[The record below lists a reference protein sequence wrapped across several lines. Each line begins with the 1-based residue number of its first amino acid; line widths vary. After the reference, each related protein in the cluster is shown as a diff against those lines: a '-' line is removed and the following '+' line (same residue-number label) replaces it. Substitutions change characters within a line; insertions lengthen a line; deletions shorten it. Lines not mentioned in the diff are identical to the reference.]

1 MNSLTVY
8 SKLLNIPI
16 VNGIIDVP
24 DDYKFMELQ
33 PNIREIIYTYF
44 YLVNKQFKGL
54 NWKLIG
60 KYMNE
65 DSNVKFIEC
74 VDPEI
79 YYENNIV
86 LSKWHK
92 QDYDLITNNTKNIKA
107 PIKYSN
113 IGWNLNHYY
122 DIKLLSLVEIAEVPH
137 ASKVVKL
144 EYIQTNPDIFDIQ
157 TIYDRFNTNFNPNWF
172 NKKNN
177 QNKYR
182 MLCLNGKNKIN
193 YNDEQW
199 YSNSY
204 SVLLSILSHEPKI
217 LHPIFEE
224 CALECNDVKG
234 ISEHYLKWF
243 IDNRDSKFMFPRL
256 LCHAKDINQLFE
268 LGLYV
273 PTTGL
278 ESFNY
283 NYKNITIEDVL
294 KIMPDFTN
302 KVWTYFKNE
311 DVYNMFTKYNVE
323 FRWLSKRNC
332 IAFFN
337 TFYRDDIE
345 FYNNVFYNK
354 SFRIDDVNSIN
365 HLSYEQ
371 AKSILE
377 TWNEKRGSLSTLYS
391 VLMLKVDYIDLMKL
405 HNEGLYNIEL
415 KLLKQKFDVKYH
427 DIISEFVIKNKIV
440 IEDHDDIELLKRKEL
455 SNNVSWKTIN
465 NKIKFSELFSV
476 YLENNVNKNYDECKE
491 QLYDYFDALTSDHIK
506 IIPLDLLLY
515 KPKKHIRTYNQNFV
529 KSLLYNNQLKHMFE
543 ICLPRDL
550 SNSFDEIYNK
560 VVDEKYVMNA
570 VESSKFLAAYIMSTS
585 ELQFEDVYKLV
596 FDGDYTNLGCIW
608 IENKH
613 CDPPFEL
620 WPTTPNKKLQDAY
633 IEYISSTLP
642 QEYTERRFYDYMM
655 KNKSKRSTDCTAIYT
670 LFSNNNEHKII
681 FIDDNNLLESPAKKR
696 MTIPIKYELVK
707 TFFGEELDT
716 NNVTMLSKISGSD
729 FDKICGG
736 NHLIDCFVYSDI
748 KNIYRERTPL
758 KQILDF
764 FVNVMQIKFNIKVTY
779 E

>member
-1 MNSLTVY
+1 MNTLTVY

-16 VNGIIDVP
+16 VDGIIEVP
-24 DDYKFMELQ
+24 ADYKFMELQ
-33 PNIREIIYTYF
+33 PSVREIIYTYF
-44 YLVNKQFKGL
+44 YLVDKQFKGL
-54 NWKLIG
+54 SWKLIG

-65 DSNVKFIEC
+65 DSNVKYIEC

-79 YYENNIV
+79 YYENNII

-92 QDYDLITNNTKNIKA
+92 QDYDLITYNIKKVKS

-122 DIKLLSLVEIAEVPH
+122 DIKLLTLNEISEIPH
-137 ASKVVKL
+137 ASKVVKF
-144 EYIQTNPDIFDIQ
+144 EYIQTNPDIFDIRI
-157 TIYDRFNTNFNPNWF
+157 IYDRFNINFNPNWF
-172 NKKNN
+172 NKDNN

-193 YNDEQW
+193 FSDEQW

-204 SVLLSILSHEPKI
+204 SVLESILSHEPKL
-217 LHPIFEE
+217 LHPLFEN
-224 CALECNDVKG
+224 CALECNRVND
-234 ISEHYLKWF
+234 IAEQYLKWF
-243 IDNRDSKFMFPRL
+243 INNRDSKFMFPRL
-256 LCHAKDINQLFE
+256 LCHANNINQLFD

-273 PTTGL
+273 PTLVL

-302 KVWTYFKNE
+302 RVWTYFKNE
-311 DVYNMFTKYNVE
+311 DVYNMLPKYNIE
-323 FRWLSKRNC
+323 FKWLSKENC

-337 TFYRDDIE
+337 IFYRDDIE
-345 FYNNVFYNK
+345 FYNDVFYNK
-354 SFRIDDVNSIN
+354 SFRIDDVATIS

-371 AKSILE
+371 AKSMLK
-377 TWNEKRGSLSTLYS
+377 TWNEKRGSLSTLYN
-391 VLMLKVDYIDLMKL
+391 VLILKVDYIDLIKL
-405 HNEGLYNIEL
+405 HNEGLYKNEL
-415 KLLKQKFDVKYH
+415 KLLNQKFDVKYH
-427 DIISEFVIKNKIV
+427 DIISEFVIKNKII
-440 IEDHDDIELLKRKEL
+440 IENHDDIELLKRKEL
-455 SNNVSWKTIN
+455 SDNISWKTIN
-465 NKIKFSELFSV
+465 NKAKFSELFSV
-476 YLENNVNKNYDECKE
+476 YLENKVNKNYDECKE
-491 QLYDYFDALTSDHIK
+491 QLFEYMDLLTPDHIK
-506 IIPLDLLLY
+506 IVPLDLLLY
-515 KPKKHIRTYNQNFV
+515 KNKKFMRSFNQNFI
-529 KSLLYNNQLKHMFE
+529 KSLLYNNQLEHMFE
-543 ICLPRDL
+543 VCLPSDL
-550 SNSFDEIYNK
+550 SDSFDEIYDKIIN
-560 VVDEKYVMNA
+560 ESYTMNEF
-570 VESSKFLAAYIMSTS
+570 ESSKFLTIYIMSGS
-585 ELQFEDVYKLV
+585 KKDFEDVYELV
-596 FDGDYTNLGCIW
+596 CDDDYTNLGCIW
-608 IENKH
+608 IEYKH

-620 WPTTPNKKLQDAY
+620 WPTTPDKKLQNAY
-633 IEYISSTLP
+633 TRHISSVLP
-642 QEYTERRFYDYMM
+642 REYTERRFYDYMM

-696 MTIPIKYELVK
+696 MTIPIKYESVK

-764 FVNVMQIKFNIKVTY
+764 FVDVIQMKFNIKVTY